1 MSILTEVELLRR
13 IPLFSNIDTSRL
25 KLLAFTSE
33 RLTFEDGAILFRE
46 GDRGDSAYLILAGKV
61 DISVGSPNGDV
72 LVASVGA
79 NNIVG
84 EMSLLCEIPRSATV
98 TAAEPLDTLRIK
110 KDQFFGL
117 LRGVRRPYGSKSPRD
132 RHPLVSSMARPA
144 GSAGAKTVHGVIGH
158 AHSDILLTSY
168 SCRP

>member
-33 RLTFEDGAILFRE
+33 RLTFENGAILFRE
-46 GDRGDSAYLILAGKV
+46 GDRGDSAYLILTGKV
-61 DISVGSPNGDV
+61 DISVGSPSGDV
-72 LVASVGA
+72 VVASLGA

-84 EMSLLCEIPRSATV
+84 EMSLLCETPRTATV

-117 LRGVRRPYGSKSPRD
+117 LRDLPQMTLEIMRELAVRLNNVNKELSAAHAKLR
-132 RHPLVSSMARPA
+132 AA
-144 GSAGAKTVHGVIGH
+144 G
-158 AHSDILLTSY
+158 LE
-168 SCRP
+168 

>member
-33 RLTFEDGAILFRE
+33 RLTFDRGAVLFRE
-46 GDRGDSAYLILAGKV
+46 GDRGDSAYLILTGKV
-61 DISVGSPNGDV
+61 DISLGSPGGDV
-72 LVASVGA
+72 VVASLGA

-84 EMSLLCEIPRSATV
+84 EMSLLCETPRTATV

-117 LRGVRRPYGSKSPRD
+117 LRDLPQMTLEIMRELAVRLNNVNKELSTAHAKLR
-132 RHPLVSSMARPA
+132 AA
-144 GSAGAKTVHGVIGH
+144 G
-158 AHSDILLTSY
+158 LE
-168 SCRP
+168 